1 MARERFARHAVSEEG
16 FTAEYA
22 SLARN
27 ASPAITGRIALAVAV
42 ALRGYAQEPVWFAGF
57 PAPTA
62 DQLEAAWGLEI
73 RDILHSGPDHSRRPA
88 EIFARS
94 IEWFVAVTLAEQGR
108 SNGYLTSIQDDV
120 LTGYGS
126 ARPPDAN
133 GIAGTA
139 LVDVLDEVAPLDP
152 ANRNRYLARYGHPH
166 RLTPYQQA
174 RHELDLR
181 GGADCTM

>member
-1 MARERFARHAVSEEG
+1 VARERFARHAVSEEG

-73 RDILHSGPDHSRRPA
+73 RFAADLPA
-88 EIFARS
+88 SWR
-94 IEWFVAVTLAEQGR
+94 
-108 SNGYLTSIQDDV
+108 
-120 LTGYGS
+120 

-181 GGADCTM
+181 GGADYTM